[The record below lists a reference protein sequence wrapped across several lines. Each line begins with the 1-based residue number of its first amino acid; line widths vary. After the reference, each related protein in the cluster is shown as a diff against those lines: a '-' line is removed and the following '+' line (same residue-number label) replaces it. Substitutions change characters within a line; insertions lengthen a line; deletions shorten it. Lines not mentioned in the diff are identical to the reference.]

1 MKKIEAQSYLACS
14 ESALR
19 IMIKNGT
26 LKQDGKDIQDQSVYE
41 LTKNAKEI
49 YTVSGAAELLDV
61 SNQTILQ
68 MVKQGKLDYFKVGSG
83 KGNSGLRI
91 IDINKN
97 RATDSKKPL
106 SKKTEGTEKKDN
118 NSARVIVQ
126 KIHID
131 EVDILVSIQGDQE
144 QALTKLYRSFL
155 KAWVEGNELENKLL
169 KLKELLGND

>member
-1 MKKIEAQSYLACS
+1 MKKIEAQNYLACS

-19 IMIKNGT
+19 TMIKNGI
-26 LKQDGKDIQDQSVYE
+26 LKQDGKDIQDQSIYE

-68 MVKQGKLDYFKVGSG
+68 MVDQGKLDYFKVGSG

-91 IDINKN
+91 IDINKK
-97 RATDSKKPL
+97 RETDSKKPL
-106 SKKTEGTEKKDN
+106 SKKAEKAEKKDN

-131 EVDILVSIQGDQE
+131 GVDILVSIQGDQE

-155 KAWVEGNELENKLL
+155 KAWVEGSELENKLL